1 MFSRQC
7 PAHDR
12 QLLRLLLPA
21 RCDELERRLALIEG
35 ELFLA
40 APDHR
45 QPFARQDQLRPHL
58 RTAVGPEATEDLLP
72 QFHHLTIAF
81 REGAALAGAFQAVL
95 RMERRITRDGS
106 LGQRRSL

>member
-1 MFSRQC
+1 MIHERWNQSVS
-7 PAHDR
+7 PHVR
-12 QLLRLLLPA
+12 QLLRLL
-21 RCDELERRLALIEG
+21 RR
-35 ELFLA
+35 
-40 APDHR
+40 PDHW
-45 QPFARQDQLRPHL
+45 QPPARQDQLRPHL